1 LYFQAKKY
9 STKFGAFYVL
19 YGITQN
25 PDTNDYILVQKYL
38 TWISGNEIIDNFIQE
53 KQLKING
60 YNDIVFEWI
69 PYNQFNEIKEIE
81 KNNHIAIYSAI
92 WKNGPLYKKDN
103 QSENYMRD
111 TNKKVALKFLQNS
124 QNSVESLINEV

>member
-1 LYFQAKKY
+1 MNILKNNF
-9 STKFGAFYVL
+9 
-19 YGITQN
+19 
-25 PDTNDYILVQKYL
+25 TNW
-38 TWISGNEIIDNFIQE
+38 TSRNGIIDNFIQE
-53 KQLKING
+53 MQLKIDDN
-60 YNDIVFEWI
+60 NDIVFEWI